1 MHAPFLR
8 KVKQSSGESIQVY
21 VECLMALSDDAF
33 DDVAAANEQLI
44 GFFVD
49 GLLHDYM
56 KMKVMRD
63 NPKTL
68 KNALEIGNAE

>member
-1 MHAPFLR
+1 M
-8 KVKQSSGESIQVY
+8 
-21 VECLMALSDDAF
+21 
-33 DDVAAANEQLI
+33 AAANEQMI

-63 NPKTL
+63 IPKTL
-68 KNALEIGNAE
+68 KNAIEIANAKQICAEDLI